1 MYTHSSHPPF
11 LKKVEKFEK
20 FLAEVSFFLK
30 EKSFFSSFVIIK
42 KINEQ
47 GKYLNFFGNGFSL
60 SFDFLINKKTN
71 NLVIFFNKMIKK
83 YNLNVN
89 LSKDL
94 ITNKSNVNYLKRYKM
109 FKKNI
114 LYLDRKRKLQSIFS
128 KRLGL

>member
-1 MYTHSSHPPF
+1 
-11 LKKVEKFEK
+11 
-20 FLAEVSFFLK
+20 LAEVSFFLK
-30 EKSFFSSFVIIK
+30 KKSFFSSFVIIK

-47 GKYLNFFGNGFSL
+47 GKYLNFFGNGFSV
-60 SFDFLINKKTN
+60 SFDFLIKKKTN

-114 LYLDRKRKLQSIFS
+114 LYLDRKRKLESIFS